1 MTKPFISIII
11 PCRNE
16 EAFISKCLDTLLA
29 NDYPKDKIE
38 FFVIDGLSTD
48 NTLNIVKD
56 YLSKFPFIKIFQN
69 PKKVFPAAVNIGI
82 KESRGDLIFIVG
94 AHATYD
100 PDYFSKCVE
109 NSLKNNAD
117 NVGGVLKTVPVN
129 NDLAGSLISFVLS
142 NYFGVGN
149 SKFRTGSS
157 DILEVDTVFG
167 GCYKKEVFQ
176 KYGMFIE
183 NLTSTSDYEFNKRIK
198 QQGARI
204 LLIPDI
210 EVTYFTRSTVQKFIK
225 NNLRNGFW
233 AIYPIALTNNLPVSL
248 RHFVPL
254 IFVMAMV
261 LLLILSI
268 KWSFFIQVLLALLTF
283 YLISSL
289 FFSIRSVDKKYHLI
303 PFLPIVFFILHLTYG
318 LGSLW
323 GAIRVILFKMKGL
336 RKNLLLI

>member
-29 NDYPKDKIE
+29 NDYPKDRIE

-48 NTLNIVKD
+48 NTLNIVRD

-117 NVGGVLKTVPVN
+117 NVGGVLKTVPVDHN
-129 NDLAGSLISFVLS
+129 LAGSLISFVLS
-142 NYFGVGN
+142 NSFGVGN

-183 NLTSTSDYEFNKRIK
+183 RLTSTSDYEFNKRIK

-210 EVTYFTRSTVQKFIK
+210 KVTYYTRSTVKKFIT

-233 AIYPIALTNNLPVSL
+233 AIYPIALTKNLPVSL
-248 RHFVPL
+248 RHFIPL
-254 IFVMAMV
+254 IFVLSMSSLLV
-261 LLLILSI
+261 LSL
-268 KWSFFIQVLLALLTF
+268 KWSFVIHLLLALMIIYLLSSF
-283 YLISSL
+283 Y
-289 FFSIRSVDKKYHLI
+289 FSFRALDKKYHLI

-318 LGSLW
+318 IGSLW

-336 RKNLLLI
+336 RKNSLQI